1 MKLTDRIGAI
11 LVIAAKPRIQS
22 SVRSALT
29 AKYGRILTAETVQEA
44 RRAVEREKIALM
56 VIFSPLKDEEEI
68 PRLFDMAERRGIA
81 AGYIV
86 GREIYGETAYRLEGR
101 NVFVVAYPLQMDQVL
116 QLVSFLHQVQ
126 KRFWL
131 VLSEQERLQRQV
143 QDIQIVCR
151 VKCLLVEK
159 REMTEEEA
167 HHFIEQEAMNTGL
180 SKREA
185 ALKILK
191 ELQQEELEE
200 NTD

>member
-29 AKYGRILTAETVQEA
+29 AKYGRVLTAETVQEA

-126 KRFWL
+126 RRFWL

-143 QDIQIVCR
+143 QDIQIACR

-191 ELQQEELEE
+191 ELQQEE
-200 NTD
+200 

>member
-11 LVIAAKPRIQS
+11 LIIAAKPRIQS

-29 AKYGRILTAETVQEA
+29 AKYGRVLTAETVQEA

-68 PRLFDMAERRGIA
+68 PRLFDMADRRGIA

-116 QLVSFLHQVQ
+116 QIVSFLYQVQ

-143 QDIQIVCR
+143 QDVQIVCR

-191 ELQQEELEE
+191 ELQREE
-200 NTD
+200 

>member
-29 AKYGRILTAETVQEA
+29 AKYGRVLTAETVQEA

-68 PRLFDMAERRGIA
+68 PRLFDMADRRGIA

-167 HHFIEQEAMNTGL
+167 MNTGL

>member
-29 AKYGRILTAETVQEA
+29 AKYGRVLTAETVQEA

-68 PRLFDMAERRGIA
+68 PRLFDMADRRGIA

-116 QLVSFLHQVQ
+116 QIVSFLYQVQ

-143 QDIQIVCR
+143 QDVQIVCR

-191 ELQQEELEE
+191 ELQKEE
-200 NTD
+200 

>member
-29 AKYGRILTAETVQEA
+29 AKYGRVLTAETVQEA

-116 QLVSFLHQVQ
+116 QIVSFLYQVQ

-143 QDIQIVCR
+143 QDVQIVCR

>member
-29 AKYGRILTAETVQEA
+29 AKYGRVLTAETVQEA

-126 KRFWL
+126 RRFWL

-143 QDIQIVCR
+143 QDIQIACR

-185 ALKILK
+185 ALKIRK
-191 ELQQEELEE
+191 ELKQEE
-200 NTD
+200 

>member
-29 AKYGRILTAETVQEA
+29 AKYGRVLTAETVQEA

-68 PRLFDMAERRGIA
+68 PRLFDMADR
-81 AGYIV
+81 
-86 GREIYGETAYRLEGR
+86 ETAYRLEGR

>member
-29 AKYGRILTAETVQEA
+29 AKYGRVLTAETVQEA

-143 QDIQIVCR
+143 QDVQIVCR

-167 HHFIEQEAMNTGL
+167 HHFIEREAMNTGL

-191 ELQQEELEE
+191 ELKQEE
-200 NTD
+200 

>member
-29 AKYGRILTAETVQEA
+29 AKYGRVLTAETVQEA

-68 PRLFDMAERRGIA
+68 PRLFDMADRRGIA

-116 QLVSFLHQVQ
+116 QLVSFLYQVQ

-151 VKCLLVEK
+151 VKCMLVEK

-191 ELQQEELEE
+191 ELQREE
-200 NTD
+200 

>member
-29 AKYGRILTAETVQEA
+29 AKYGRVLTAETVQEA

-86 GREIYGETAYRLEGR
+86 GREIYGEAAYRLEGR

-116 QLVSFLHQVQ
+116 QIVSFLYQVQ

-143 QDIQIVCR
+143 QDLQIVCR

-191 ELQQEELEE
+191 ELQQEE
-200 NTD
+200 

>member
-29 AKYGRILTAETVQEA
+29 AKYGRVLTAETVQEA

-68 PRLFDMAERRGIA
+68 PRLFDMADRRGIA

-86 GREIYGETAYRLEGR
+86 GREIYSETAYRLEGR

-116 QLVSFLHQVQ
+116 QIVSFLYQVQ

-143 QDIQIVCR
+143 QDVQIVCR

-191 ELQQEELEE
+191 ELQQEE
-200 NTD
+200 

>member
-29 AKYGRILTAETVQEA
+29 AKYGRVLTAETVQEA

-68 PRLFDMAERRGIA
+68 PRLFDMADRRGIA
-81 AGYIV
+81 AGYIG

-116 QLVSFLHQVQ
+116 QIVSFLYQVQ

-143 QDIQIVCR
+143 QDVQIVCR

-191 ELQQEELEE
+191 ELQREE
-200 NTD
+200 

>member
-29 AKYGRILTAETVQEA
+29 AKYGRVLTAETVQEA

-86 GREIYGETAYRLEGR
+86 GREIYGEAAYRLEGR

-116 QLVSFLHQVQ
+116 QIVSFLYQVQ

-143 QDIQIVCR
+143 QDLQIVCR

-191 ELQQEELEE
+191 ELKQEE
-200 NTD
+200 

>member
-29 AKYGRILTAETVQEA
+29 AKYGRVLTAETVQEA

-68 PRLFDMAERRGIA
+68 PRLFDMADRRGIA

-116 QLVSFLHQVQ
+116 QIVSFLYQVQ

-143 QDIQIVCR
+143 QDVQIVCR
-151 VKCLLVEK
+151 VKCLLVEQ
-159 REMTEEEA
+159 RVMTEEEA

-191 ELQQEELEE
+191 ELQREE
-200 NTD
+200 

>member
-29 AKYGRILTAETVQEA
+29 AKYGRVLTAETVQEA

-126 KRFWL
+126 RRFWL

-143 QDIQIVCR
+143 QDIQIACR

-159 REMTEEEA
+159 REMT
-167 HHFIEQEAMNTGL
+167 
-180 SKREA
+180 
-185 ALKILK
+185 
-191 ELQQEELEE
+191 
-200 NTD
+200 

>member
-29 AKYGRILTAETVQEA
+29 AKYGRVLTAETVQEA

-86 GREIYGETAYRLEGR
+86 GREIYGEAAYRLEGR

-116 QLVSFLHQVQ
+116 QIVSFLYQVQ

-143 QDIQIVCR
+143 QDLQIVCR

-191 ELQQEELEE
+191 ELQREE
-200 NTD
+200 

>member
-29 AKYGRILTAETVQEA
+29 AKYGRVLTAETVQEA

-167 HHFIEQEAMNTGL
+167 HHFIEQEAMNNGL

-191 ELQQEELEE
+191 ELQQEE
-200 NTD
+200 

>member
-29 AKYGRILTAETVQEA
+29 AKYGRVLTAETVQEA

-68 PRLFDMAERRGIA
+68 PRLFDMADRRGIA

-116 QLVSFLHQVQ
+116 QIVSFLYQVQ

-143 QDIQIVCR
+143 QDVQIVCR

-191 ELQQEELEE
+191 ELQKEEE
-200 NTD
+200 

>member
-29 AKYGRILTAETVQEA
+29 AKYGRVLTAETVQEA

-126 KRFWL
+126 RRFWL
-131 VLSEQERLQRQV
+131 VLSEQERLLRQV
-143 QDIQIVCR
+143 QDIQIACR

-191 ELQQEELEE
+191 ELKQEE
-200 NTD
+200 

>member
-29 AKYGRILTAETVQEA
+29 AKYGRVLTAETVQEA

-68 PRLFDMAERRGIA
+68 PRLFDMADRRGIA

-116 QLVSFLHQVQ
+116 QIVSFLYQVQ

-143 QDIQIVCR
+143 QDLQIVCR

-191 ELQQEELEE
+191 ELKQEE
-200 NTD
+200 

>member
-29 AKYGRILTAETVQEA
+29 AKYGRVLTAETVQEA

-68 PRLFDMAERRGIA
+68 PRLFDMADRRGIA

-126 KRFWL
+126 RRFWL

-143 QDIQIVCR
+143 QDIQIACR

-191 ELQQEELEE
+191 ELQREE
-200 NTD
+200 

>member
-29 AKYGRILTAETVQEA
+29 AKYGRVLTAETVQEA

-68 PRLFDMAERRGIA
+68 PRLFDMADRRGIA

-116 QLVSFLHQVQ
+116 QIVSFLYQVQ

-143 QDIQIVCR
+143 QDLQIVCR

-191 ELQQEELEE
+191 ELQQEE
-200 NTD
+200 

>member
-29 AKYGRILTAETVQEA
+29 AKYGRVLTAETVQEA

-126 KRFWL
+126 RRFWL

-143 QDIQIVCR
+143 QDIQIACR

-191 ELQQEELEE
+191 ELQREE
-200 NTD
+200 

>member
-29 AKYGRILTAETVQEA
+29 AKYGRVLTAETVQEA

-68 PRLFDMAERRGIA
+68 QRLFDMADRRGIA

-116 QLVSFLHQVQ
+116 QIVSFLYQVQ

-143 QDIQIVCR
+143 QDVQIVCR

-191 ELQQEELEE
+191 ELQREE
-200 NTD
+200 

>member
-29 AKYGRILTAETVQEA
+29 AKYGRVLTAETVQEA

-116 QLVSFLHQVQ
+116 QLVSFLYQVQ

-143 QDIQIVCR
+143 QDIQIACR

-191 ELQQEELEE
+191 ELKQEE
-200 NTD
+200 

>member
-22 SVRSALT
+22 SGRSALT
-29 AKYGRILTAETVQEA
+29 AKYGRVLTAETVQEA

-126 KRFWL
+126 RRFWL

-143 QDIQIVCR
+143 QDIQIACR

-191 ELQQEELEE
+191 ELKQEE
-200 NTD
+200 

>member
-1 MKLTDRIGAI
+1 MKLTDRMGAI

-29 AKYGRILTAETVQEA
+29 AKYGRVLTAETVQEA

-68 PRLFDMAERRGIA
+68 PRLFDMADRRGIA

-126 KRFWL
+126 RRFWL

-143 QDIQIVCR
+143 QDIQIACR

-191 ELQQEELEE
+191 ELKQEE
-200 NTD
+200 

>member
-29 AKYGRILTAETVQEA
+29 AKYGRVLTAETVQEA

-68 PRLFDMAERRGIA
+68 PRLFDMADRRGIA

-116 QLVSFLHQVQ
+116 QIVSFLYQVQ

-143 QDIQIVCR
+143 QDVQIVCR

-159 REMTEEEA
+159 REMTEEES

-191 ELQQEELEE
+191 ELQKEG
-200 NTD
+200 

>member
-22 SVRSALT
+22 SLRSALT
-29 AKYGRILTAETVQEA
+29 AKYGRVLTAETVQEA

-116 QLVSFLHQVQ
+116 QIVSFLYQVQ

-143 QDIQIVCR
+143 QDVQIVCR
-151 VKCLLVEK
+151 VKCLLVEE

-191 ELQQEELEE
+191 ELKQEE
-200 NTD
+200 

>member
-29 AKYGRILTAETVQEA
+29 AKYGRVLTAETVQEA

-143 QDIQIVCR
+143 QDVQIVCR

-191 ELQQEELEE
+191 ELQQEE
-200 NTD
+200 

>member
-29 AKYGRILTAETVQEA
+29 AKYGRVLTAETVQEA

>member
-68 PRLFDMAERRGIA
+68 PRLFDMADRRGIA

-86 GREIYGETAYRLEGR
+86 GREIYSETAYRLEGR

-116 QLVSFLHQVQ
+116 QIVSFLYQVQ

-143 QDIQIVCR
+143 QDVQIVCR

-167 HHFIEQEAMNTGL
+167 HHVIEQEAMNTGL

-191 ELQQEELEE
+191 ELQQEE
-200 NTD
+200 

>member
-1 MKLTDRIGAI
+1 MKLTDRMGAI

-29 AKYGRILTAETVQEA
+29 AKYGRVLTAETVQEA

-68 PRLFDMAERRGIA
+68 PRLFDMADRRGIA

-116 QLVSFLHQVQ
+116 QIVSFLYQVQ

-143 QDIQIVCR
+143 QDVQIVCR

-191 ELQQEELEE
+191 ELQKEG
-200 NTD
+200 